1 MTAEGVH
8 RHSKRAE
15 SFGRTRKAA
24 SVWFFVIS
32 SMVCVAEPKAEPKA
46 ETTFSSGGA
55 FEEQDGES
63 LYRASC
69 QACHMAHGE
78 GASGAGHYPPLANNP
93 RLASAAY
100 PIFNVLHGR
109 DGMPGFADYM
119 SDEQIAM
126 VVNYTRTHFGNSYRD
141 AVSAKDV
148 RKMR

>member
-1 MTAEGVH
+1 MRAERVR
-8 RHSKRAE
+8 RHSTRAE
-15 SFGRTRKAA
+15 SFSRARKAA

-32 SMVCVAEPKAEPKA
+32 SMVCLVETKAEP
-46 ETTFSSGGA
+46 TFSSGGT

-109 DGMPGFADYM
+109 DGMPSFASYM
-119 SDEQIAM
+119 TDQQIAM

-141 AVSAKDV
+141 AVSADDV
-148 RKMR
+148 RKLR

>member
-1 MTAEGVH
+1 
-8 RHSKRAE
+8 
-15 SFGRTRKAA
+15 
-24 SVWFFVIS
+24 
-32 SMVCVAEPKAEPKA
+32 MVCLVETKAEP
-46 ETTFSSGGA
+46 TFSSGGT

-78 GASGAGHYPPLANNP
+78 GASGAGHYPPLANDP

-109 DGMPGFADYM
+109 DGMPSFASYM
-119 SDEQIAM
+119 TDQQIAM

-141 AVSAKDV
+141 AVSADDV
-148 RKMR
+148 RKLR